1 VSAASWFSLANYLYF
16 YRKLVNWIESRRFAY
31 FLLQQITVMR
41 TFMQIVIFFS
51 WLAAL
56 IWAGLELE
64 KIQFFQS
71 VYALLQP
78 G

>member
-1 VSAASWFSLANYLYF
+1 M
-16 YRKLVNWIESRRFAY
+16 RK
-31 FLLQQITVMR
+31 
-41 TFMQIVIFFS
+41 FMQIVIFFS
-51 WLAAL
+51 WLTGL

>member
-1 VSAASWFSLANYLYF
+1 M
-16 YRKLVNWIESRRFAY
+16 RKL
-31 FLLQQITVMR
+31 
-41 TFMQIVIFFS
+41 MQIVIFFS

-71 VYALLQP
+71 VYAVLQLR
-78 G
+78 

>member
-1 VSAASWFSLANYLYF
+1 M
-16 YRKLVNWIESRRFAY
+16 ESREFAY
-31 FLLQQITVMR
+31 FLLQQVAVMR
-41 TFMQIVIFFS
+41 KFMRIVFFFS

-56 IWAGLELE
+56 IWVGLELE

-71 VYALLQP
+71 VYAMLQP